1 MTDEDIRRLVVSPSR
16 SFNVR
21 APAGSGKTG
30 LLTQRALALL
40 ASVDRPEEVLCI
52 TFTRKAAGEMRRRI
66 IQALQDAA
74 AQNVPDD
81 DFARHT
87 RELAQRVL
95 ARDADKNW
103 NLRAHPNRLAI
114 ETIDSLCARLA
125 RHFPVVSELGAAQ
138 QISDVPEELYNR
150 AAQKLLQK
158 LEHDE
163 VGDDLENILSPLN
176 NNLPRLCDY
185 LSQLLAQRDQ
195 WLIFLIHL
203 AQEKQADAI
212 AAQMRDTLR
221 RVIKAHLQRLAAAL
235 DNLGVDPEKLL
246 SLMRHSADNLG
257 EEAVFTLADDP
268 EQIDGWRKLG
278 GLLLTAS
285 GAIRKV
291 VNKNVG
297 FPAQDP
303 RKEEMTAMLTSLREE
318 SADVIDDFAADL
330 AAVDL
335 IPKLDADNSHLYS
348 MARILAELTS
358 DLEEVFRTDNS
369 ADFIGVALA
378 ANRALGTPDDPTDL
392 MLALDYRIKHILV
405 DEFQDTSAAQVE
417 LLKRLAAGWEE
428 GDGRTLFLVG
438 DPMQSCYAFRGAN
451 LPMYLNVREK
461 GVGQTCPQRQEL
473 SRNFRSTPTL
483 IEWCNRV
490 FRDAFPQ
497 QEDLAAGATP
507 FAPAQAVKEES
518 ADSEVRFFAT
528 IPQEDDS
535 SAQREAREARCIT
548 AQVQCL
554 LHDYPDDKIGI
565 LVRSRLHLRAILAH
579 FVAAGISWQA
589 ADVDSL
595 ASRATVMDLLC
606 LTRALDN
613 TMDRVAWLAL
623 LRTPWFGFDNRDLWA
638 IGRVGDE
645 IRLFDV
651 LDARAHLL
659 SSRGQKALARGLPI
673 LQRAL
678 ALRGEVDMP
687 TLVESA
693 WIELGGAAG
702 LDTAAERDA
711 RAFFELLAQHGGRPS
726 VAQLE
731 DEVEILYAAPDPN
744 GDERVQVMT
753 IHKAKGLEFDS
764 VILPGLHRQTY
775 SGGDDL
781 LLWYQ
786 TENGF
791 LWDVKLKD
799 GEGTLFNYLSGH
811 LIKRKEHWERVRL
824 MYIACTRAV
833 QRLYLYGEVKG
844 DSGDWSPPA
853 RSLLA
858 SVWKWAAE
866 AMETDAPEW
875 QGRGDDERSDDILPR
890 FAAAWQMP
898 PPPPNFA
905 ALTQDAADDDD
916 DAQNYEA
923 RALGVVTHRL
933 LEAAARRGWPAQV
946 DENALADDFAELQIA
961 PERQL
966 PLAQKAIVYMNNVRN
981 DPRGHWLFADPT
993 IQREAEFA
1001 LSVPD
1006 GEGHWKNLFLDLLVR
1021 DGDVNWVVDYKTSAP
1036 RDKET
1041 ADDFYAREMAQYRT
1055 QLLSY
1060 MAAMRLLE
1068 PHKTLC
1074 AGLYFPAMSP
1084 PGWVPLEE

>member
-74 AQNVPDD
+74 EQNVPDD
-81 DFARHT
+81 DFARYT

-114 ETIDSLCARLA
+114 KTIDSLCARLV
-125 RHFPVVSELGAAQ
+125 RHFPVVSGLGAAQ
-138 QISDVPEELYNR
+138 QISDNPEELYNH

-163 VGDDLENILSPLN
+163 VGDDLEKILSPLN
-176 NNLPRLCDY
+176 NNLPRLCKY

-195 WLIFLIHL
+195 WLILLIHL

-212 AAQMRDTLR
+212 ATQMRDTLLQ
-221 RVIKAHLQRLAAAL
+221 VIKVHLQRLMAAL
-235 DNLGVDPEKLL
+235 NNLKVAPEKLL
-246 SLMRHSADNLG
+246 SLMRYSADNLG
-257 EEAVFTLADDP
+257 AICNLDDNP
-268 EQIDGWRKLG
+268 EQIEGWRQLS
-278 GLLLTAS
+278 GLLLTAK
-285 GAIRKV
+285 GDLRKA
-291 VNKNVG
+291 VNKNIG
-297 FPAQDP
+297 FPPGDP
-303 RKEEMTAMLTSLREE
+303 RKGEMKAVLALLREE
-318 SADVIDDFAADL
+318 STDVIDDFTADL

-335 IPKLDADNSHLYS
+335 IPKSDSDNSHIYS
-348 MARILAELTS
+348 MARILVELTG
-358 DLEEVFRTDNS
+358 DLAEVFRATDS
-369 ADFIGVALA
+369 VDFIGVGLA
-378 ANRALGTPDDPTDL
+378 ANHALGTPDNPTDL
-392 MLALDYRIKHILV
+392 TLALDYCIKHILV
-405 DEFQDTSAAQVE
+405 DEFQDTSTAQVE
-417 LLKRLAAGWEE
+417 LLKQLTVGWEK

-438 DPMQSCYAFRGAN
+438 DPMQNCYAFRGAN
-451 LPMYLNVREK
+451 LLMYLSVRK
-461 GVGQTCPQRQEL
+461 NGIGQICPERQEL

-483 IEWCNRV
+483 VEWCNRV

-497 QEDLAAGATP
+497 QQDLAAGATP
-507 FAPAQAVKEES
+507 FAPAQAAKEES

-535 SAQREAREARCIT
+535 SDRREARCIT
-548 AQVQCL
+548 AQVQRL

-565 LVRSRLHLRAILAH
+565 LVRSRLHLRSILSH
-579 FVAAGISWQA
+579 FATAGISWQA

-595 ASRATVMDLLC
+595 AKRATVMDLLC

-638 IGRVGDE
+638 IGQVGDE

-702 LDTAAERDA
+702 LDIAAERDA

-731 DEVEILYAAPDPN
+731 DEVEKLYAAPDPN

-775 SGGDDL
+775 SGGGDL

-791 LWDVKLKD
+791 LWDVKLND

-833 QRLYLYGEVKG
+833 QRLYLYGEVIGGG
-844 DSGDWSPPA
+844 DMWSPPA

-875 QGRGDDERSDDILPR
+875 QGRGDDERSDDVLPR

-1041 ADDFYAREMAQYRT
+1041 ADDFYAREMAQYRA